1 MTPDKMSRRSTITE
15 FHLLPTSAKALLAI
29 LDGPQIRED
38 VVEKTMDPVGF
49 RMTAWSESFAK
60 LWLQLHGRRF
70 CAYNRR
76 YGPECPRAEKKGTDA
91 SIKRS
96 QLRALQDL
104 GRRLAGRRRPLLRA
118 DARNQVNEWC
128 RSAFSLEH

>member
-1 MTPDKMSRRSTITE
+1 MASD
-15 FHLLPTSAKALLAI
+15 
-29 LDGPQIRED
+29 
-38 VVEKTMDPVGF
+38 GF

-76 YGPECPRAEKKGTDA
+76 HGPERPKAEKKGTDA

-96 QLRALQDL
+96 QLRALKDL
-104 GRRLAGRRRPLLRA
+104 GKRLGGRRRTVLRA
-118 DARNQVNEWC
+118 DARNQVSEWYP
-128 RSAFSLEH
+128 F